1 MNIYHFKSWG
11 PTLPLRLLVNK
22 SSPLLL
28 SDSGV
33 EGIYPILILSVWLM
47 EMWESDLGLSF
58 EFLRMNYFVTDLEL
72 EISMLLEAILPENP

>member
-11 PTLPLRLLVNK
+11 PTLPLLLLVNK